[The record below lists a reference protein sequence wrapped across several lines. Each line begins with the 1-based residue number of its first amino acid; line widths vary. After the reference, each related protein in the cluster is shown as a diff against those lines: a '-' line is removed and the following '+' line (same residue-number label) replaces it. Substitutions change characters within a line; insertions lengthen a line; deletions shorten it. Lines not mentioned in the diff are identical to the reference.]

1 VKLLFDEN
9 LSYRLAGRLNDLFPD
24 STQVHLCG
32 MSRASDREIWAF
44 AGERGFTLVSAD
56 ADFFELATSLGPPP
70 KVIWLRR
77 WAWGTAEAEAL
88 LRQQAIRIAEFA
100 ADEPLGLLI
109 LERGEGS
116 SLP

>member
-9 LSYRLAGRLNDLFPD
+9 LSQRLTGRLKDLFPE

-32 MSRASDREIWAF
+32 LSRATDRAVWDF
-44 AGERGFTLVSAD
+44 AGEHGYTIVSAD

-70 KVIWLRR
+70 KVVWLRR
-77 WAWGTAEAEAL
+77 WARGTAEAEAL
-88 LRQQAIRIAEFA
+88 MRRQAIRIAEFGA
-100 ADEPLGLLI
+100 SEGVGLLI